1 MIERILAARRDRAK
15 AAGEARH
22 RFYWNPSCA
31 KVAPEGGIVNG
42 QFQGKTAIITGAASG
57 IGRACAR
64 LLAARGARIVAADKD
79 SDGAGR
85 VVQELVDAG
94 HDAIDVSVDVTRRDA
109 VERMVETARSRFG
122 GVDVLVNSAGITRRN
137 GSPDADFE
145 AAWDAVMAVNLK
157 GTLLACHAAVEAMR
171 DNGGGAIVNLA
182 SVMGLVVYP
191 DWFGLSDGFN
201 PYPHSKGGVLQ
212 LTRDLAANVAK
223 QGIRVN
229 VVCPGF
235 IHTELTRS
243 VTEKP
248 EGHAMLA
255 NRHPM
260 GRLGEP
266 GEVASVIAFL
276 ASDEASF
283 VTGAVWTVDGGYT
296 AV

>member
-1 MIERILAARRDRAK
+1 MSRQFD
-15 AAGEARH
+15 
-22 RFYWNPSCA
+22 N
-31 KVAPEGGIVNG
+31 KV
-42 QFQGKTAIITGAASG
+42 TIITGAASG
-57 IGRACAR
+57 IGRASAQ
-64 LLAARGARIVAADKD
+64 LLAARGARVVAADID
-79 SDGAGR
+79 ASGAEK
-85 VVQELVDAG
+85 VANELRRAG
-94 HDAIDVSVDVTRRDA
+94 HECLAVGVDVTRREA
-109 VERMVETARSRFG
+109 VEQMVETALEQFG
-122 GVDVLVNSAGITRRN
+122 ALHVLVNSAGITRRN
-137 GSPDADFE
+137 VGPDADFE
-145 AAWDAVMAVNLK
+145 EAWDTVMAVNLK
-157 GTLLACHAAVEAMR
+157 GTLLACHAAVDAMR
-171 DNGGGAIVNLA
+171 GNGGGCIVNLA

-212 LTRDLAANVAK
+212 LTRDLAASVAK

-235 IHTELTRS
+235 VHTELTRS
-243 VTEKP
+243 VTESP

-266 GEVASVIAFL
+266 GEIANVIAFL

>member
-1 MIERILAARRDRAK
+1 VSRQFD
-15 AAGEARH
+15 
-22 RFYWNPSCA
+22 N
-31 KVAPEGGIVNG
+31 KV
-42 QFQGKTAIITGAASG
+42 AIITGAASG
-57 IGRACAR
+57 IGRASAR
-64 LLAARGARIVAADKD
+64 LLAARGARVVAADID
-79 SDGAGR
+79 TAGAEQ
-85 VVQELVDAG
+85 VAKELRDAG
-94 HDAIDVSVDVTRRDA
+94 HECLAVCVDVTRRDT
-109 VERMVETARSRFG
+109 VIHMVESTFEQFG
-122 GVDVLVNSAGITRRN
+122 ALHVLVNSAGITRRN
-137 GSPDADFE
+137 VSADADFE
-145 AAWDAVMAVNLK
+145 QAWDTVIAVNLK
-157 GTLLACHAAVEAMR
+157 GTLLACHAAVDAMR
-171 DNGGGAIVNLA
+171 DSGGGAIVNLA

-235 IHTELTRS
+235 VHTELTRS
-243 VTEKP
+243 VTESP

-266 GEVASVIAFL
+266 EEIANVIAFL

>member
-1 MIERILAARRDRAK
+1 MSRQFD
-15 AAGEARH
+15 
-22 RFYWNPSCA
+22 S
-31 KVAPEGGIVNG
+31 KVV
-42 QFQGKTAIITGAASG
+42 IITGAASG
-57 IGRACAR
+57 IGRACAH
-64 LLAARGARIVAADKD
+64 LFATRGASVVVADINAA
-79 SDGAGR
+79 GAG
-85 VVQELVDAG
+85 ELAKELGDAG
-94 HDAIDVSVDVTRRDA
+94 HDAIAVGVDVTRRDS
-109 VERMVETARSRFG
+109 VEAMVKAALKSFG
-122 GVDVLVNSAGITRRN
+122 GLHILVNSAGITRRN
-137 GSPDADFE
+137 VRADADFE
-145 AAWDAVMAVNLK
+145 EAWDAVVAVNLK
-157 GTLLACHAAVEAMR
+157 GTLLTCHAAVEAMAG
-171 DNGGGAIVNLA
+171 NGGGSIVNLA

-212 LTRDLAANVAK
+212 LTRDLA
-223 QGIRVN
+223 VN

-243 VTEKP
+243 ITENP
-248 EGHAMLA
+248 EKHAMLA

-266 GEVASVIAFL
+266 EEVARVIAFL

>member
-1 MIERILAARRDRAK
+1 MSKQLE
-15 AAGEARH
+15 
-22 RFYWNPSCA
+22 N
-31 KVAPEGGIVNG
+31 KV
-42 QFQGKTAIITGAASG
+42 AIITGAASG
-57 IGRACAR
+57 IGRACAH
-64 LLAARGARIVAADKD
+64 LFAARGAHVVVADVNEAGAQEVARELG
-79 SDGAGR
+79 DG
-85 VVQELVDAG
+85 G
-94 HDAIDVSVDVTRRDA
+94 HEPLAVAVDVTRRDS
-109 VERMVETARSRFG
+109 VESMVETTLARFG
-122 GVDVLVNSAGITRRN
+122 GLHILVNSAGITRRN
-137 GSPDADFE
+137 VAPDADFE
-145 AAWDAVMAVNLK
+145 EAWDAVMAVNLK
-157 GTLLACHAAVEAMR
+157 GTLLTCHAAVEVMGG
-171 DNGGGAIVNLA
+171 DGGASIVNLA

-212 LTRDLAANVAK
+212 LTRDLAATFAK

-235 IHTELTRS
+235 IHTALTRS
-243 VTEKP
+243 VTEDP

-266 GEVASVIAFL
+266 EEVARVIAFL
-276 ASDEASF
+276 ACDEASF

>member
-1 MIERILAARRDRAK
+1 MSTQFED
-15 AAGEARH
+15 
-22 RFYWNPSCA
+22 
-31 KVAPEGGIVNG
+31 KVAIV
-42 QFQGKTAIITGAASG
+42 TGAASG

-64 LLAARGARIVAADKD
+64 LLAERGARVVVADVNAA
-79 SDGAGR
+79 GAEGVAKALR
-85 VVQELVDAG
+85 DAG
-94 HDAIDVSVDVTRRDA
+94 HDAMDIGVDVTRRDS
-109 VERMVETARSRFG
+109 VEAMVAKVTERFG
-122 GVDVLVNSAGITRRN
+122 GLRVLVNSAGITRRN
-137 GSPDADFE
+137 VSPDADFE
-145 AAWDAVMAVNLK
+145 QAWDTVMAVNLK
-157 GTLLACHAAVEAMR
+157 GTLLTCHAAVEAMR
-171 DNGGGAIVNLA
+171 GNGGGAIVNLA

-212 LTRDLAANVAK
+212 LTRDLAANVVK
-223 QGIRVN
+223 QDIRVN

-235 IHTELTRS
+235 IHTDLTRS
-243 VTEKP
+243 ITENP
-248 EGHAMLA
+248 QRHAMLA

-266 GEVASVIAFL
+266 EEVANVIAFL

>member
-1 MIERILAARRDRAK
+1 MSRQLD
-15 AAGEARH
+15 
-22 RFYWNPSCA
+22 
-31 KVAPEGGIVNG
+31 
-42 QFQGKTAIITGAASG
+42 GKTAIITGAASG

-64 LLAARGARIVAADKD
+64 LFAERGARVVAADVD
-79 SDGAGR
+79 GDGAVR
-85 VVQELVDAG
+85 VAEELGASG
-94 HDAIDVSVDVTRRDA
+94 HATTTDVTRRDA
-109 VERMVETARSRFG
+109 VEDMVRTAREHFG
-122 GVDVLVNSAGITRRN
+122 GVDILVNSAGITRRN
-137 GSPDADFE
+137 VRPDADFE
-145 AAWDAVMAVNLK
+145 EAWDKVMAVNVK
-157 GTLLACHAAVEAMR
+157 GTLLACHAAVDAMR
-171 DNGGGAIVNLA
+171 GGGGAIVNLA

-201 PYPHSKGGVLQ
+201 PYPHSKGSILQ
-212 LTRDLAANVAK
+212 LTRDLAATVAK
-223 QGIRVN
+223 ENIRVN

-248 EGHAMLA
+248 EGHAMIA

-266 GEVASVIAFL
+266 EEVASVIAFL

>member
-1 MIERILAARRDRAK
+1 MSRQLD
-15 AAGEARH
+15 
-22 RFYWNPSCA
+22 
-31 KVAPEGGIVNG
+31 
-42 QFQGKTAIITGAASG
+42 GKTAIITGAASG

-64 LLAARGARIVAADKD
+64 LFAERGARVVAADA
-79 SDGAGR
+79 DGAGAER
-85 VVQELVDAG
+85 VAEELGAPS
-94 HDAIDVSVDVTRRDA
+94 HAATTDVTDRAA
-109 VERMVETARSRFG
+109 VEAMVRTARERFG
-122 GVDVLVNSAGITRRN
+122 GVDILVNSAGITRRN
-137 GSPDADFE
+137 VDPDADFE
-145 AAWDAVMAVNLK
+145 EAWDKVMAVNVK
-157 GTLLACHAAVEAMR
+157 GTLLTSHAAVEAMR
-171 DNGGGAIVNLA
+171 EGGGGAIVNLA
-182 SVMGLVVYP
+182 SVMALRVYP

-201 PYPHSKGGVLQ
+201 PYPHSKGSILQ
-212 LTRDLAANVAK
+212 LTRDLAATVAK
-223 QGIRVN
+223 EHIRVN

-243 VTEKP
+243 VTETP

-266 GEVASVIAFL
+266 EEVASVIAFL

>member
-1 MIERILAARRDRAK
+1 MSRQFD
-15 AAGEARH
+15 
-22 RFYWNPSCA
+22 S
-31 KVAPEGGIVNG
+31 KV
-42 QFQGKTAIITGAASG
+42 AIITGAASG
-57 IGRACAR
+57 IGRACAH
-64 LLAARGARIVAADKD
+64 LFATRGASVVVADINAA
-79 SDGAGR
+79 GAGE
-85 VVQELVDAG
+85 VAKELHDAG
-94 HDAIDVSVDVTRRDA
+94 HGAIAVGVDVTRRDS
-109 VERMVETARSRFG
+109 VEALVKSALESFG
-122 GVDVLVNSAGITRRN
+122 GLHILVNSAGITRRN
-137 GSPDADFE
+137 VRADADFE
-145 AAWDAVMAVNLK
+145 EAWDAVVAVNMK
-157 GTLLACHAAVEAMR
+157 GTLLTCHAAVEAMGG
-171 DNGGGAIVNLA
+171 NGGGSIVNLA

-223 QGIRVN
+223 RGIRVN

-235 IHTELTRS
+235 IRTELTRS
-243 VTEKP
+243 ITENP
-248 EGHAMLA
+248 EKHAMLA

-266 GEVASVIAFL
+266 EVVARVIAFL

>member
-1 MIERILAARRDRAK
+1 MSRQLD
-15 AAGEARH
+15 
-22 RFYWNPSCA
+22 
-31 KVAPEGGIVNG
+31 
-42 QFQGKTAIITGAASG
+42 GKTAIITGAASG

-64 LLAARGARIVAADKD
+64 LFAERGARVVAADVD
-79 SDGAGR
+79 GDGAGR
-85 VVQELVDAG
+85 VAEELGESG
-94 HDAIDVSVDVTRRDA
+94 HATKTDVTDRGA
-109 VERMVETARSRFG
+109 VETMVRTARERFG
-122 GVDVLVNSAGITRRN
+122 GVDILVNSAGITRRN
-137 GSPDADFE
+137 VRPDADFE
-145 AAWDAVMAVNLK
+145 EAWDKVMAVNVK
-157 GTLLACHAAVEAMR
+157 GTLLACHAAVDAMR
-171 DNGGGAIVNLA
+171 GGGGGAIVNLA

-201 PYPHSKGGVLQ
+201 PYPHSKGSILQ
-212 LTRDLAANVAK
+212 LTRDLAATVAK
-223 QGIRVN
+223 ENIRVN

-266 GEVASVIAFL
+266 EEVASVIAFL

>member
-1 MIERILAARRDRAK
+1 MNTPGQVGHIK
-15 AAGEARH
+15 SFGAAGKALQWLRIELEFKH
-22 RFYWNPSCA
+22 S
-31 KVAPEGGIVNG
+31 
-42 QFQGKTAIITGAASG
+42 
-57 IGRACAR
+57 RACDKMQVE
-64 LLAARGARIVAADKD
+64 LVTDKD
-79 SDGAGR
+79 TR
-85 VVQELVDAG
+85 VLYR
-94 HDAIDVSVDVTRRDA
+94 SV
-109 VERMVETARSRFG
+109 
-122 GVDVLVNSAGITRRN
+122 
-137 GSPDADFE
+137 
-145 AAWDAVMAVNLK
+145 
-157 GTLLACHAAVEAMR
+157 LACGATEAYAR
-171 DNGGGAIVNLA
+171 CAPSPCNSG
-182 SVMGLVVYP
+182 GLVVYP

-212 LTRDLAANVAK
+212 LSRDLAATFAR

-266 GEVASVIAFL
+266 EEVASVVAFL

>member
-1 MIERILAARRDRAK
+1 MSRQLD
-15 AAGEARH
+15 
-22 RFYWNPSCA
+22 
-31 KVAPEGGIVNG
+31 
-42 QFQGKTAIITGAASG
+42 GKTAIITGAASG

-64 LLAARGARIVAADKD
+64 LFAERGARVVAADVD
-79 SDGAGR
+79 GDGAVR
-85 VVQELVDAG
+85 VAEELGASG
-94 HDAIDVSVDVTRRDA
+94 HAITTDVTRRDA
-109 VERMVETARSRFG
+109 VEDMVRTARERFG
-122 GVDVLVNSAGITRRN
+122 GVDILVNSAGITRRN
-137 GSPDADFE
+137 VRPDADFE
-145 AAWDAVMAVNLK
+145 EAWDKVMAVNVK
-157 GTLLACHAAVEAMR
+157 GTLLACHAAVDAMR
-171 DNGGGAIVNLA
+171 GGGGGAIVNLA

-201 PYPHSKGGVLQ
+201 PYPHSKGSILQ
-212 LTRDLAANVAK
+212 LTRDLAATVAK
-223 QGIRVN
+223 ENIRVN

-248 EGHAMLA
+248 EGHAMIA

-266 GEVASVIAFL
+266 EEVASVIAFL

>member
-1 MIERILAARRDRAK
+1 M
-15 AAGEARH
+15 
-22 RFYWNPSCA
+22 
-31 KVAPEGGIVNG
+31 NG
-42 QFQGKTAIITGAASG
+42 QFQDKTAVITGAASG

-64 LLAARGARIVAADKD
+64 LLASRGARVVAADMD
-79 SDGAGR
+79 SGGAAR
-85 VVQELVDAG
+85 TVQELAG
-94 HDAIDVSVDVTRRDA
+94 SGGEALAVGVDVRRRDA
-109 VERMVETARSRFG
+109 VESMVATAVERFG
-122 GVDVLVNSAGITRRN
+122 GVDILINSAGITRRN
-137 GSPDADFE
+137 VSPDADFE
-145 AAWDAVMAVNLK
+145 EAWDTVMAVNLK
-157 GTLLACHAAVEAMR
+157 GTLLACHASLDAMR
-171 DNGGGAIVNLA
+171 RAGGGAIVNIA

-212 LTRDLAANVAK
+212 LTRDLAATVAK
-223 QGIRVN
+223 EGIRVN

-235 IHTELTRS
+235 VHTELTRS
-243 VTEKP
+243 VTETP

-255 NRHPM
+255 DRHPM

-266 GEVASVIAFL
+266 EEIANVIAFL

>member
-1 MIERILAARRDRAK
+1 MGTGFE
-15 AAGEARH
+15 
-22 RFYWNPSCA
+22 N
-31 KVAPEGGIVNG
+31 KVAIV
-42 QFQGKTAIITGAASG
+42 TGAASG
-57 IGRACAR
+57 IGHACAH
-64 LLAARGARIVAADKD
+64 LLAERGARVAAADID
-79 SDGAGR
+79 AAGAEAVAR
-85 VVQELVDAG
+85 QLSDAG
-94 HDAIDVSVDVTRRDA
+94 HEAMAISVDVARRDA
-109 VERMVETARSRFG
+109 VEAMVAEVTERLG
-122 GVDVLVNSAGITRRN
+122 GLHVLVNSAGITRRN
-137 GSPDADFE
+137 VPADADFE
-145 AAWDAVMAVNLK
+145 QAWDTVMAVNLK
-157 GTLLACHAAVEAMR
+157 GTLLTCHAAVEAMR
-171 DNGGGAIVNLA
+171 GKGGGSIVNLA

-212 LTRDLAANVAK
+212 LTRDLAANVVK
-223 QGIRVN
+223 ENIRVN

-243 VTEKP
+243 ITEDP
-248 EGHAMLA
+248 QRPAMLP

-266 GEVASVIAFL
+266 EEVASVIAFL

>member
-1 MIERILAARRDRAK
+1 MSRQFD
-15 AAGEARH
+15 
-22 RFYWNPSCA
+22 N
-31 KVAPEGGIVNG
+31 KVAIV
-42 QFQGKTAIITGAASG
+42 TGAASG
-57 IGRACAR
+57 IGRASAR
-64 LLAARGARIVAADKD
+64 LLAARGAKIVAADID
-79 SDGAGR
+79 LEGVEQLAEELCAG
-85 VVQELVDAG
+85 G
-94 HDAIDVSVDVTRRDA
+94 HECLAVGVDVRRRDA
-109 VERMVETARSRFG
+109 VEAMVDAARGRFG
-122 GVDVLVNSAGITRRN
+122 GLQILVNSAGITRRN
-137 GSPDADFE
+137 VAPDADFE
-145 AAWDAVMAVNLK
+145 QAWDAVMAVNLK
-157 GTLLACHAAVEAMR
+157 GTLLACHAAVAAMR
-171 DNGGGAIVNLA
+171 GRGGGCIVNLA

-212 LTRDLAANVAK
+212 LTRDLAANLAK

-243 VTEKP
+243 VTETP

-266 GEVASVIAFL
+266 EEVANVIAFL

>member
-1 MIERILAARRDRAK
+1 MNRQFE
-15 AAGEARH
+15 
-22 RFYWNPSCA
+22 N
-31 KVAPEGGIVNG
+31 KVAVV
-42 QFQGKTAIITGAASG
+42 TGAASG

-64 LLAARGARIVAADKD
+64 LMAARGASVVAADID
-79 SDGAGR
+79 LEGVEAVAEQLR
-85 VVQELVDAG
+85 EHG
-94 HDAIDVSVDVTRRDA
+94 HECIAVGVDVTRRDA
-109 VERMVETARSRFG
+109 VDAMVDTARDRYG
-122 GVDVLVNSAGITRRN
+122 GLQILVNSAGITRRN
-137 GSPDADFE
+137 VRPGADFE
-145 AAWDAVMAVNLK
+145 EAWDTVMAVNLK
-157 GTLLACHAAVEAMR
+157 GTLLACHAGVEAMR
-171 DNGGGAIVNLA
+171 AQHGGAIVNLA

-235 IHTELTRS
+235 VHTELTRS
-243 VTEKP
+243 VTETS

-266 GEVASVIAFL
+266 EEIANVIAFL

>member
-1 MIERILAARRDRAK
+1 MNRQFE
-15 AAGEARH
+15 
-22 RFYWNPSCA
+22 N
-31 KVAPEGGIVNG
+31 KVAVV
-42 QFQGKTAIITGAASG
+42 TGAASG

-64 LLAARGARIVAADKD
+64 LMAARGASVVAAD
-79 SDGAGR
+79 
-85 VVQELVDAG
+85 
-94 HDAIDVSVDVTRRDA
+94 IDVEGVEAVAEQLREHGHECIAVGVDVTRRDA
-109 VERMVETARSRFG
+109 VDAMVDTARDRYG
-122 GVDVLVNSAGITRRN
+122 GLQILVNSAGITRRN
-137 GSPDADFE
+137 VRPGADFE
-145 AAWDAVMAVNLK
+145 EAWDTVMAVNLK
-157 GTLLACHAAVEAMR
+157 GTLLACHAGVEAMR
-171 DNGGGAIVNLA
+171 AQHGGAIVNLA

-235 IHTELTRS
+235 VHTQLTRS
-243 VTEKP
+243 VTETP

-266 GEVASVIAFL
+266 EEIANVIAFL

>member
-1 MIERILAARRDRAK
+1 MSRQFDD
-15 AAGEARH
+15 
-22 RFYWNPSCA
+22 
-31 KVAPEGGIVNG
+31 KV
-42 QFQGKTAIITGAASG
+42 AIITGAASG
-57 IGRACAR
+57 IGRASAR
-64 LLAARGARIVAADKD
+64 LLAARGARVVAADINAA
-79 SDGAGR
+79 GAEQ
-85 VVQELVDAG
+85 VAKELCRAG
-94 HDAIDVSVDVTRRDA
+94 HDCLAACVDVTRREA
-109 VERMVETARSRFG
+109 VEHMVETAVERFG
-122 GVDVLVNSAGITRRN
+122 ALHVLVNSAGITRRN
-137 GSPDADFE
+137 VSADADFE
-145 AAWDAVMAVNLK
+145 QAWDAVMAVNLK
-157 GTLLACHAAVEAMR
+157 GTLLACHAAVDAMR
-171 DNGGGAIVNLA
+171 GNGGSAIVNLA

-235 IHTELTRS
+235 VHTELTRS
-243 VTEKP
+243 VTESP

-266 GEVASVIAFL
+266 EEVAKVIAFL
-276 ASDEASF
+276 ASEEASF

>member
-1 MIERILAARRDRAK
+1 MSRQFD
-15 AAGEARH
+15 
-22 RFYWNPSCA
+22 S
-31 KVAPEGGIVNG
+31 KV
-42 QFQGKTAIITGAASG
+42 AIITGAASG
-57 IGRACAR
+57 IGRACAH
-64 LLAARGARIVAADKD
+64 LFATRGASVVVADINAA
-79 SDGAGR
+79 GAGE
-85 VVQELVDAG
+85 VAKELGDAG
-94 HDAIDVSVDVTRRDA
+94 HDAIAVGVDVTRRA
-109 VERMVETARSRFG
+109 SVEAMVKAALERFG
-122 GVDVLVNSAGITRRN
+122 GLHILVNSAGITRRN
-137 GSPDADFE
+137 VRADADFE
-145 AAWDAVMAVNLK
+145 EAWDAVVAVNLK
-157 GTLLACHAAVEAMR
+157 GTLLTCHAAVEAMGG
-171 DNGGGAIVNLA
+171 NGGGSIVNLA

-243 VTEKP
+243 VTESP
-248 EGHAMLA
+248 EKHEMLA

-266 GEVASVIAFL
+266 EEVARVIAFL
-276 ASDEASF
+276 ASDDASF

>member
-1 MIERILAARRDRAK
+1 MSAQFE
-15 AAGEARH
+15 
-22 RFYWNPSCA
+22 N
-31 KVAPEGGIVNG
+31 KV
-42 QFQGKTAIITGAASG
+42 AIITGAASG
-57 IGRACAR
+57 IGRACAC
-64 LLAARGARIVAADKD
+64 LLAARGASVVAADINAA
-79 SDGAGR
+79 GAEQ
-85 VVQELVDAG
+85 VAKELTDAG
-94 HDAIDVSVDVTRRDA
+94 HAVVAVGVDVTRRDT
-109 VERMVETARSRFG
+109 VENMVKATLARFG
-122 GVDVLVNSAGITRRN
+122 ELNILVNSAGITRRN
-137 GSPDADFE
+137 VSPDADFE
-145 AAWDAVMAVNLK
+145 EAWDAVMAVNLK
-157 GTLLACHAAVEAMR
+157 GSLLTCHAAVEAMR
-171 DNGGGAIVNLA
+171 GNGGAIVNLA

-223 QGIRVN
+223 KGIRVN

-243 VTEKP
+243 VTEDP
-248 EGHAMLA
+248 ERHAMLA

-266 GEVASVIAFL
+266 EDVATVIAFL

>member
-1 MIERILAARRDRAK
+1 MSDQL
-15 AAGEARH
+15 
-22 RFYWNPSCA
+22 
-31 KVAPEGGIVNG
+31 
-42 QFQGKTAIITGAASG
+42 QGKTAVITGAASG

-64 LLAARGARIVAADKD
+64 LFAARGARVVAADVD
-79 SDGAGR
+79 AEGAGR
-85 VVQELVDAG
+85 VAEELGEAG
-94 HDAIDVSVDVTRRDA
+94 HAVATDVTDRAA
-109 VERMVETARSRFG
+109 VEAMVQTALGRFG
-122 GVDVLVNSAGITRRN
+122 SVDVLVNSAGITRRN
-137 GSPDADFE
+137 VAPDADFE
-145 AAWDAVMAVNLK
+145 EAWDRVMAVNLK
-157 GTLLACHAAVEAMR
+157 GTLLACHAAVDAMR
-171 DNGGGAIVNLA
+171 AGNGGAIVNLA

-212 LTRDLAANVAK
+212 LSRDLAATFAR

-243 VTEKP
+243 VTETP

-266 GEVASVIAFL
+266 EEVASVVAFL

>member
-1 MIERILAARRDRAK
+1 MNRQFE
-15 AAGEARH
+15 
-22 RFYWNPSCA
+22 N
-31 KVAPEGGIVNG
+31 KVAVV
-42 QFQGKTAIITGAASG
+42 TGAASG

-64 LLAARGARIVAADKD
+64 LMAARGASVVAAD
-79 SDGAGR
+79 
-85 VVQELVDAG
+85 
-94 HDAIDVSVDVTRRDA
+94 IDVEGVEAVAEQLREHGHECIAVGVDVTRRDA
-109 VERMVETARSRFG
+109 VDAMVDTARDRYG
-122 GVDVLVNSAGITRRN
+122 GLQILVNSAGITRRN
-137 GSPDADFE
+137 VRPGADFE
-145 AAWDAVMAVNLK
+145 EAWDTVMAVNLK
-157 GTLLACHAAVEAMR
+157 GTLLACHAGVEAMR
-171 DNGGGAIVNLA
+171 AQHGGAIVNLA

-235 IHTELTRS
+235 VHTQLTRS
-243 VTEKP
+243 VTESP

-266 GEVASVIAFL
+266 EEIANVIAFL

>member
-1 MIERILAARRDRAK
+1 M
-15 AAGEARH
+15 
-22 RFYWNPSCA
+22 
-31 KVAPEGGIVNG
+31 NG
-42 QFQGKTAIITGAASG
+42 QFENKVAVVTGAASG

-64 LLAARGARIVAADKD
+64 LMAARGASVVAAD
-79 SDGAGR
+79 
-85 VVQELVDAG
+85 
-94 HDAIDVSVDVTRRDA
+94 IDVEGVEAVAEQLREHGHECIAVGVDVTRRDA
-109 VERMVETARSRFG
+109 VDAMVDTARDRYG
-122 GVDVLVNSAGITRRN
+122 GLQILVNSAGITRRN
-137 GSPDADFE
+137 VRPGADFE
-145 AAWDAVMAVNLK
+145 EAWDTVIAVNLK
-157 GTLLACHAAVEAMR
+157 GTLLACHAGVEAMR
-171 DNGGGAIVNLA
+171 AQHGGAIVNLA

-235 IHTELTRS
+235 VHTQLTRS
-243 VTEKP
+243 VTESP

-266 GEVASVIAFL
+266 EEIANVIAFL